1 MSVHTG
7 KTTVIPGKD
16 SDLVIREVPV
26 NIPANMSI
34 PTQKS
39 VQVVPH
45 PHVSQAPGADG
56 RRIVNVPINMAL
68 EKEAV
73 LADKVKNSLAY
84 KIEDLEGQIAREW
97 FKNDF
102 GAKNQIELQPKL
114 KSSTGLFK
122 GKLIVDPSDHSHIN
136 IFEEIEL
143 QTKFGQYDTSF
154 KVKPTEII
162 AQFDLGPRSV
172 ESNWFNPYFGFKTP
186 RSSFGGRWLSSLSL
200 GGIFHYSPPS
210 RPGSYFRY
218 ILDFSVN
225 PNKGESHRAG
235 VEIKHNISYSWLNFV
250 FAATDNW
257 KMEAGNTELNRRG
270 KVSFAY
276 IEKQFDGYVQADTK
290 GKADLIGLTV
300 GGSYKLN
307 QDLRLY
313 SQISQVISSKPEKI
327 DIGVGVDFSQP
338 LRGIGVKLGYF
349 HEKKIATVLTFG
361 LNKYFTGSILFDVDL
376 GLTFRS
382 LSVPPLP
389 SKTSPTELP

>member
-84 KIEDLEGQIAREW
+84 KIEDLDGQIARKW

-172 ESNWFNPYFGFKTP
+172 ESNWFNPYFGFKIPKST
-186 RSSFGGRWLSSLSL
+186 SGNCWLKSATL
-200 GGIFHYSPPS
+200 GGIFHYAPSPLTYWIKYMTDLTVTPS
-210 RPGSYFRY
+210 SDPLKRSAVEIRQNFATFYKNY
-218 ILDFSVN
+218 VFSVLETWALASG
-225 PNKGESHRAG
+225 PQGTSRSAKLSLGY
-235 VEIKHNISYSWLNFV
+235 VDPKY
-250 FAATDNW
+250 
-257 KMEAGNTELNRRG
+257 
-270 KVSFAY
+270 
-276 IEKQFDGYVQADTK
+276 DGYVQTDVK
-290 GKADLIGLTV
+290 DSFCVSQITV

-361 LNKYFTGSILFDVDL
+361 LNRYFTGSILFDVDL